1 MGELA
6 RVLPALAEPSG
17 APMAGVQDERFRA
30 YRAVRA
36 LLEGLAGGRPVVL
49 VLDDLHWAD
58 EASLELLAHMLRRA
72 PRGRVLV
79 ALAFRAGRLPNWVAA
94 ALDAAAREGGV
105 TELEIEPLS
114 AAEAEALLGSG
125 VAAARRADLYR
136 QSGGNPFYLTQL
148 ARTGAGAIDPG
159 GVPAAVAAALG
170 QEVRALGEQ
179 ARSLAWGGA
188 VAGEPVELELAA
200 AAAGLLGVEAPAA
213 LDQIL
218 AAGLLVGTEVPL
230 RYRFRHPLV
239 RRAVYDSAGEA
250 WRVAAH
256 ARAAAALEARGA
268 PPGARAHHLERS
280 AAPGDE
286 AAIAVM
292 VQAGLEAAP
301 RAPAG
306 AAQWFGAAL
315 RLLGPEADPGRRLGL
330 LIPLATAL
338 AATGRLEAALAT
350 LHDALGLVPADL
362 AEVRVR
368 LIAACAGCENLL
380 GRHDAA
386 HRRLLR
392 ARDELT
398 DGGHS
403 RSAAAGTLYSE
414 LAADALYDSDF
425 AAMRGWA
432 ERAQETAETL
442 RDPGLGAVAAGLA
455 CFAHYGLGGT
465 AAAQA
470 ARAQGAALL
479 DELPDDALAWRLDAP
494 YYLGFAEF
502 FCERYD
508 DAIGHLRRGISV
520 SRAAGQGQL
529 VTPMMVGLAHALET
543 RGRLAE
549 ALEMAEGAV
558 ESARLAGNV
567 QVVGWALVA
576 EAWTAAMLGDLDHAV
591 AAGEEAVE
599 ALRGLDESVLTRA
612 THAHV
617 AAVWLEAGRP
627 ERCLQQ
633 VQAVGAPELPLIEPG
648 RRAWLCGVL
657 SRAELARGNA
667 AGAET
672 WAARGEALARDLALP
687 LAEASILHA
696 RALLALDGG
705 DPQASAALAARAA
718 AAADA
723 VGAVIDAARARTLG
737 GRALAA
743 AGDADN
749 AVDLLTGAEAELS
762 ACGAAHLRDEAA
774 RELRRLGQ
782 RVTARQ
788 RRFAPSAGGLDAL
801 SGREREVAKLVEQGR
816 TNRQI
821 AAELYLSEKT
831 VETHLSR
838 VFAKL
843 GVGSRAEVAAAVGRA
858 RSGTSPMVG
867 PPGG

>member
-1 MGELA
+1 
-6 RVLPALAEPSG
+6 
-17 APMAGVQDERFRA
+17 
-30 YRAVRA
+30 
-36 LLEGLAGGRPVVL
+36 
-49 VLDDLHWAD
+49 
-58 EASLELLAHMLRRA
+58 
-72 PRGRVLV
+72 
-79 ALAFRAGRLPNWVAA
+79 
-94 ALDAAAREGGV
+94 
-105 TELEIEPLS
+105 
-114 AAEAEALLGSG
+114 

-148 ARTGAGAIDPG
+148 ARSHGVEAGAAATPG
-159 GVPAAVAAALG
+159 GVPGAVAAALG
-170 QEVRALGEQ
+170 QEVQALGEK
-179 ARSLAWGGA
+179 ARSLAWGAA

-200 AAAGLLGVEAPAA
+200 AAAGLLPLEAPTA
-213 LDQIL
+213 LDEVL
-218 AAGLLVGTEVPL
+218 AAGLLGPTEVPL

-256 ARAAAALEARGA
+256 ARAAAALEAFGA
-268 PPGARAHHLERS
+268 SPAARAHHLERS
-280 AAPGDE
+280 APPGDE
-286 AAIAVM
+286 AAIAVL

-306 AAQWFGAAL
+306 AAQWFAAAL

-330 LIPLATAL
+330 LIPLATAQ

-350 LHDALGLVPADL
+350 LHDAMGLVPGEL
-362 AEVRVR
+362 PEVRVR

-398 DGGHS
+398 EGGQA
-403 RSAAAGTLYSE
+403 RSAAAGTLYAE

-425 AAMRGWA
+425 AAMRDWA
-432 ERAQETAETL
+432 ARARETAEVL
-442 RDPGLGAVAAGLA
+442 EDPGLGAVAAGLA
-455 CFAHYGLGGT
+455 CFADYGLGDIT
-465 AAAQA
+465 AAQR
-470 ARAQGAALL
+470 ARAEGAALL
-479 DELPDDALAWRLDAP
+479 DALPDDALAWRLDAP

-529 VTPMMVGLAHALET
+529 VAPMMVGLAHALET

-549 ALEMAEGAV
+549 ALELAEGAV
-558 ESARLAGNV
+558 ESARLAGNR

-576 EAWTAAMLGDLDHAV
+576 EAWTAAMLGDLDHAA

-633 VQAVGAPELPLIEPG
+633 IQAVGAPELPLIEPG

-657 SRAELARGNA
+657 ARAELARGHPR
-667 AGAET
+667 GAEA
-672 WAARGEALARDLALP
+672 WAERGEALARELALP
-687 LAEASILHA
+687 LAQASVLHA
-696 RALLALDGG
+696 RALLALEAG
-705 DPQASAALAARAA
+705 DPQAAAGLAARAA
-718 AAADA
+718 EAADA

-743 AGDADN
+743 AGDADG
-749 AVDLLTGAEAELS
+749 AVELLGAAEAELS

-774 RELRRLGQ
+774 RELRRLGR
-782 RVTARQ
+782 RVSARQ
-788 RRFAPSAGGLDAL
+788 RRFAPSGSGVEAL
-801 SGREREVAKLVEQGR
+801 SGREREVATLVEQGR

-843 GVGSRAEVAAAVGRA
+843 GVASRAEVAAALAGA